1 MDWRRHVE
9 RAERLGERAD
19 RMFLKN
25 RDDGFQP
32 LELGGMKV
40 HGVAAGCERRVL
52 ETLEILPHI
61 RNDRVDDVAGVAS
74 RRRRNGLSFV
84 RDHRG
89 TSRQWEMAYPRSEPL
104 RVSSGDGCSH
114 QPAPPGSPP

>member
-1 MDWRRHVE
+1 MDWRRRVE
-9 RAERLGERAD
+9 MAELFVERAD
-19 RMFLKN
+19 RLFLKN

-61 RNDRVDDVAGVAS
+61 PDDRVDDVAGVAS
-74 RRRRNGLSFV
+74 RRRRNRLSFV
-84 RDHRG
+84 RGHG
-89 TSRQWEMAYPRSEPL
+89 GA
-104 RVSSGDGCSH
+104 
-114 QPAPPGSPP
+114 PAPGGRAESPTE